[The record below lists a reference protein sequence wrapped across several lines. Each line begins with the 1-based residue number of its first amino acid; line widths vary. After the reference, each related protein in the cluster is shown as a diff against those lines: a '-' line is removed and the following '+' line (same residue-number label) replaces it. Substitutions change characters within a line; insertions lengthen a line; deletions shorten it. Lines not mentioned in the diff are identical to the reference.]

1 MNQSPE
7 TVHSRWQAWIQAFDD
22 AVARDDWSAL
32 GEFLTD
38 DVVYRVN
45 GGPFDCV
52 LRGREAVIAGFARS
66 VRGFDHRCLARH
78 WTPIGIRVYP
88 AGYVTCRIH
97 SGYRI
102 DTQSLLSFE
111 ATGHWGFR
119 GDRIDLMVDFYD
131 AAQHDVQQAFMALAA
146 LGEHVDPRYCVD

>member
-1 MNQSPE
+1 MNLSPDA
-7 TVHSRWQAWIQAFDD
+7 VHARWQTWIRAFDD
-22 AVARDDWSAL
+22 AVARDDWSGL
-32 GEFLTD
+32 GAFLTD

-45 GGPFDCV
+45 GSPFDCV
-52 LRGREAVIAGFARS
+52 LRGRDAVIAGFARS

-88 AGYVTCRIH
+88 AYLTCRID

-102 DTQSLLSFE
+102 DPQTLLSFE

-119 GDRIDLMVDFYD
+119 GERIDLMADFYD
-131 AAQHDVQQAFMALAA
+131 AAQHDVQVAFGALAA
-146 LGEHVDPRYCVD
+146 LGDHVDPRYHVE